1 MGSNI
6 DAYARS
12 YSDMV
17 HDEIALQ
24 QRVSLL
30 RGTVE
35 EETLRGKYHLMVA
48 PTTVSSMTS
57 KTNQHT
63 PITFT
68 EASWA
73 WRRFSAGKY
82 YDNKAFTSEQQVR
95 TALVDLGPTLAKQQA
110 YAAMRQ
116 IDYMIISALAGSI
129 EIGTTEDSFTTT
141 AADFTAHTGPSTGGN
156 GLSLD
161 GKDAPWKGLNKVLQ
175 AFAEDEVDV
184 MTQPRTL
191 VCTWRFV
198 EALLSDGANQ
208 PWWGYESEKAAQVI
222 RTGMLGNINGWN
234 IIASNDA
241 RLGEGATGTNTNDHD
256 YAYAY
261 VKNAVV
267 LAVAQ
272 EPMVEIRTPK
282 DTNTVDSYVSLITL
296 DMGAGR
302 KIDRGVKRIDWDFT

>member
-1 MGSNI
+1 MGSNL

-24 QRVSLL
+24 QRASLL

-35 EETLRGKYHLMVA
+35 ETTLRGKYHLMVA
-48 PTTVSSMTS
+48 PTTISSMTP
-57 KTNQHT
+57 KTSQHT
-63 PITFT
+63 PLTFT
-68 EASWA
+68 ENSWT
-73 WRRFSAGKY
+73 WRRFQASKY
-82 YDNKAFTSEQQVR
+82 YDPKAFTSEEQVR
-95 TALVDLGPTLAKQQA
+95 TAFVDLGPALAKQQA
-110 YAAMRQ
+110 YLAMRK
-116 IDYMIISALAGSI
+116 IDDIILTALAGSI

-141 AADFTAHTGPSTGGN
+141 AADFSAHTGPSTGGN

-175 AFAEDEVDV
+175 AFAEDDVDV

-191 VCTWRFV
+191 LCTWRYV

-208 PWWGYESEKAAQVI
+208 PWWGYNSEQAAQAI
-222 RTGMLGNINGWN
+222 RSGTMGNINGWN

-241 RLGEGATGTNTNDHD
+241 RLGEGSTGTNTNDHD

-267 LAVAQ
+267 LAVAE
-272 EPMVEIRTPK
+272 EPKVEIRTPK
-282 DTNTVDSYVSLITL
+282 ETNTVDSYVSLVTL

>member
-1 MGSNI
+1 MASNL
-6 DAYARS
+6 DAYARQ
-12 YSDMV
+12 YNDMV

-48 PTTVSSMTS
+48 PTTVSAMTA
-57 KTNQHT
+57 KTSQHT
-63 PITFT
+63 PLTFT
-68 EASWA
+68 ETSWA
-73 WRRFSAGKY
+73 WRRFTASKY
-82 YDNKAFTSEQQVR
+82 FDTKAFTTEEQIR

-110 YAAMRQ
+110 YAAMRK
-116 IDYMIISALAGSI
+116 IDDIIITALAGNI

-141 AADFTAHTGPSTGGN
+141 AADFSAHTGPATGGN

-161 GKDAPWKGLNKVLQ
+161 GKDAPWTGLNKVLQ

-184 MTQPRTL
+184 MSQPRTL
-191 VCTWRFV
+191 LCTWRFV
-198 EALLSDGANQ
+198 EALLSNGAAQ
-208 PWWGYESEKAAQVI
+208 PWWGYASEQAAQVI
-222 RTGMLGNINGWN
+222 RSGMLGNINGWN

-241 RLGEGATGTNTNDHD
+241 RLGEGATGTNVNDHD

-261 VKNAVV
+261 VKNAVTM
-267 LAVAQ
+267 AVAE
-272 EPMVEIRTPK
+272 EPKVELRTPQQ
-282 DTNTVDSYVSLITL
+282 TNTVDSYVSLVTL

-302 KIDRGVKRIDWDFT
+302 KIDRGVKRIDWDFS